1 MKYIESVK
9 KEGKNPV
16 ILDAGDALF
25 ESSNTIMKQNLASS
39 KFKAQSLVK
48 GYEVIGYEAINV
60 GAFDLAAGYEFLKTV
75 SDGTSIPFLSANLFD
90 KKSGERVFDPYII
103 VERPPF
109 KIGIIGVT
117 NLLPSSVTELTM
129 KNYLQVGKSFIETL
143 KREADIIVM
152 LVNADKK
159 ERGIIKK
166 EFAEADYIILSR
178 EIQRTRQNQAQG
190 TGPFI
195 YSPGKQGKYLA
206 VIDLNIV
213 NLDSPFVDVSYYK
226 QQVKNTETRIERYKK
241 KEPEK
246 SFEEIYA
253 NQPNILRNIEV
264 LRKQK
269 QTAKDQLDRA
279 INQSEYK
286 LVSMSR
292 KIGDDL
298 DMLAFVDRVF
308 KKENE
313 IKGIPNLPPGKKLKS
328 PIRSLKNN

>member
-1 MKYIESVK
+1 M
-9 KEGKNPV
+9 
-16 ILDAGDALF
+16 
-25 ESSNTIMKQNLASS
+25 
-39 KFKAQSLVK
+39 
-48 GYEVIGYEAINV
+48 
-60 GAFDLAAGYEFLKTV
+60 
-75 SDGTSIPFLSANLFD
+75 SANLFD

-129 KNYLQVGKSFIETL
+129 KNYLKIGKSFIETL

-152 LVNADKK
+152 LVNAEKK
-159 ERGIIKK
+159 DRGIIKK

-178 EIQRTRQNQAQG
+178 EIQKTRQNQAQG

-195 YSPGKQGKYLA
+195 CSPGKQGKYLA

-253 NQPNILRNIEV
+253 NQPNILRNIDV

-269 QTAKDQLDRA
+269 QTAKDQLDRE